1 MIVKKFEDMDDKVI
15 PGSFKAWILA
25 SRPKTLSAAA
35 VPVMIGLSLSFAD
48 VGVDGFKVWPALLCV
63 LFALTM
69 QIDANFVNDYF
80 DFVRGNDDESRLGP
94 RRACASGWIAP
105 RQMMRAVVAT
115 TLLACAAGL
124 PLVVYGGWEMVLVGV
139 LCVVFCFLYTTS
151 LSYMG
156 MGDVLVL
163 VFFGIV
169 PVCVV
174 YYLQAGTVSLEAF
187 VASLACGFVIDTL
200 LLVNNY
206 RDIDGDLRAGKR
218 TLVVRLGARLGRM
231 AYLVSGILAFLLGVS
246 FVFFGH
252 AAASLLPVAYIMM
265 HCLAYRKLVK
275 INKGKAL
282 NIVLGMT
289 ARNMFFYGLL
299 VSLGFLLDF

>member
-1 MIVKKFEDMDDKVI
+1 
-15 PGSFKAWILA
+15 
-25 SRPKTLSAAA
+25 
-35 VPVMIGLSLSFAD
+35 
-48 VGVDGFKVWPALLCV
+48 
-63 LFALTM
+63 
-69 QIDANFVNDYF
+69 
-80 DFVRGNDDESRLGP
+80 
-94 RRACASGWIAP
+94 
-105 RQMMRAVVAT
+105 
-115 TLLACAAGL
+115 
-124 PLVVYGGWEMVLVGV
+124 MVLVGV

-289 ARNMFFYGLL
+289 ARNMFFYGLF

>member
-63 LFALTM
+63 LFALIM

-124 PLVVYGGWEMVLVGV
+124 PLVVYGGWEIVLVGV

-231 AYLVSGILAFLLGVS
+231 AYFVSGILAFLLGVS